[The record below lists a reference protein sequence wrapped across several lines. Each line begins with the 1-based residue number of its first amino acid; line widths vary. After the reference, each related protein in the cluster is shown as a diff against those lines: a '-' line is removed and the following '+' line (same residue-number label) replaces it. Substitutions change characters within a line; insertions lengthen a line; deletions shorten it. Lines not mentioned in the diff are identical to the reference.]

1 MANRLKHYRVEAEMT
16 QARLAKVVE
25 VTQPMFPA
33 LPKKGRDR
41 DFQGR
46 GQQRM
51 CPQTQKPSSLRGRHC
66 SAVSEFLVERRPKGA
81 IPG

>member
-46 GQQRM
+46 GAAAYVSANAEAQLLAWAALLGGQR
-51 CPQTQKPSSLRGRHC
+51 
-66 SAVSEFLVERRPKGA
+66 
-81 IPG
+81 IPGRAAP